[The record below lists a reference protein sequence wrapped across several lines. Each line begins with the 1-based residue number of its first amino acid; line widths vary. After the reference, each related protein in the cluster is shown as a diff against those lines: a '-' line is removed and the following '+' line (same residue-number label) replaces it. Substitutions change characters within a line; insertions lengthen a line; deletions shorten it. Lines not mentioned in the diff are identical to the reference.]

1 MAIPTK
7 SSATPEYDVEM
18 LDRIVA
24 FLNSVGIPVTE
35 NQLDDNCFLPGMFPK
50 ENGVLID
57 RARLKYPGDLLH
69 EAGHVAVTEA
79 HFRPLIGTS
88 EMPGRW
94 PNPGEE
100 FGAILWSYAAVRA
113 MGIPAEVVFHA
124 DGYKGDGEWLIEQFE
139 NKNYIGL
146 PLFAWMG
153 FCSIDENADEQ
164 SRFPNVLKW
173 LR

>member
-1 MAIPTK
+1 MAIKAQTDAVPR
-7 SSATPEYDVEM
+7 YDVEM

-24 FLNSVGIPVTE
+24 FLNSIGIAVTE
-35 NQLDDNCFLPGMFPK
+35 TELDDDCFLPGLFPK

-69 EAGHVAVTEA
+69 EAGHVAVTDA
-79 HFRPLIGTS
+79 HLRPLIGTP

-100 FGAILWSYAAVRA
+100 FGAILWSYAAACA

-124 DGYKGDGEWLIEQFE
+124 GGYKGDGEWLIEQFE

-153 FCSIDENADEQ
+153 FCSTVRMLMSNQ
-164 SRFPNVLKW
+164 NFPGY
-173 LR
+173 